1 MSLSPNKRIII
12 NFLATYGRSV
22 FGIVCGIISGRW
34 ALMAL
39 GEVDYG
45 LLGLIGGCV
54 SFVTFFNAV
63 LSGSVSRYYAISIG
77 QAQKDEVNG
86 LEACRQWFNTAL
98 LVHTV
103 IPIILIII
111 GYPIGIHA
119 INNWLT
125 IPTDRIYACCWL
137 WRFTCISC
145 FLGMISVPWNGFYYA
160 KQMIAELTVYSF
172 FTNGVN
178 VVFLYYIVN
187 HKGDWLIAEGAWL
200 CIIAVVP
207 NILISIRALLTFPEC
222 QFRKEYIWSPHRLKQ
237 LFSYCGWQMFGSM
250 GGLLRDQGMAV
261 LVNKYFGPSANASM
275 TLANHIS
282 GKTVI
287 LSSSFIGALGPAIA
301 NACGAK
307 DYVRMRKLAFTCSKF
322 GTVMTLLFIV
332 PIAAELPLIVQY
344 WLKNPPQYVVGLCW
358 CVMATLVIDQSS
370 LGHMLAV
377 NANGKIALYQFV
389 LGTFLMLT
397 LPIAWILI
405 ALNIG
410 GLYAIGYGA
419 LMGTLMCAS
428 GRVLFARYLVGMS
441 IIDWA
446 LQLLLPVLILT
457 SVAILFSFVPQWFIA
472 PSVLRVMLSAF
483 LGEMIF
489 VLLGWKLFFNKEE
502 RSYLIKRLQPL
513 IAHFIRS

>member
-39 GEVDYG
+39 GEIDYG

-237 LFSYCGWQMFGSM
+237 LFSYCGWQMFGSL

-275 TLANHIS
+275 SLANHIS
-282 GKTVI
+282 GKTTI
-287 LSSSFIGALGPAIA
+287 LSSSFISALGPAIA

-332 PIAAELPLIVQY
+332 PAVAELPLIVHY

-358 CVMATLVIDQSS
+358 CLMASIVVDQSS
-370 LGHMLAV
+370 CGYMMAV
-377 NANGKIALYQFV
+377 NANGKIALYQTV
-389 LGTFLMLT
+389 LGTFLILA
-397 LPIAWILI
+397 LPIAWGLV

-410 GLYAIGYGA
+410 IYAVGYGA
-419 LMGTLMCAS
+419 LIGTILCAW
-428 GRVLFARYLVGMS
+428 GRVLFARYLVGMPMRE
-441 IIDWA
+441 W
-446 LQLLLPVLILT
+446 LMQLLLPVSLLSSGAIILG
-457 SVAILFSFVPQWFIA
+457 FVPKWFMC
-472 PSVLRVMLSAF
+472 PGVFRVIVSAS
-483 LGEMIF
+483 LAEIF
-489 VLLGWKLFFNKEE
+489 FVGLGWKLLFSKEE
-502 RSYLIKRLQPL
+502 RSYFKQRIKPLLTRLSS
-513 IAHFIRS
+513 HS